1 MSNKKKIIGFDSW
14 LGGAR
19 SYQILLP
26 ALEAECIDMKLVH
39 ISSWGNNV
47 SCASESKVGDL
58 ICRDISFYGKNNFE
72 GMLDIEK
79 PDVVIL
85 TSTDTFAH
93 RAIIRYCAQRSIPT
107 LNLYHG
113 VRSVIDAEDELGSP
127 NIPFLAYIKNI
138 SSRLLKLIIHTF
150 PVYMLSLWKTK
161 ASFKDWIRFFTDV
174 LHFAIGRDPAYVRA
188 SNDSE
193 TSKCAV
199 YVDADVKHAMSC
211 YGFQHEDVLVVGN
224 PDFSHFGMQ
233 QSLINSW
240 SHPLDTTKKSIMYI
254 ETGFSS
260 VGFYF
265 ASTQEF
271 IEHLLHTSSS
281 LDEQGFDMLLK
292 MKPGQL
298 NEKEILKGISGSQ
311 IKLVGNETFL
321 ESLTSCSGC
330 IAERTSLALLPALMG
345 MPLFLAKY
353 GPLEPVAYGSV
364 LKSYPQSSELFDI
377 SDLTTVL
384 NQFKS
389 DLDVAIVKEWIDTN
403 SGPVPFEE
411 MPERVV
417 ALISSM
423 IT

>member
-1 MSNKKKIIGFDSW
+1 
-14 LGGAR
+14 
-19 SYQILLP
+19 
-26 ALEAECIDMKLVH
+26 
-39 ISSWGNNV
+39 
-47 SCASESKVGDL
+47 
-58 ICRDISFYGKNNFE
+58 
-72 GMLDIEK
+72 
-79 PDVVIL
+79 
-85 TSTDTFAH
+85 
-93 RAIIRYCAQRSIPT
+93 
-107 LNLYHG
+107 
-113 VRSVIDAEDELGSP
+113 
-127 NIPFLAYIKNI
+127 
-138 SSRLLKLIIHTF
+138 
-150 PVYMLSLWKTK
+150 
-161 ASFKDWIRFFTDV
+161 
-174 LHFAIGRDPAYVRA
+174 
-188 SNDSE
+188 
-193 TSKCAV
+193 
-199 YVDADVKHAMSC
+199 
-211 YGFQHEDVLVVGN
+211 
-224 PDFSHFGMQ
+224 
-233 QSLINSW
+233 
-240 SHPLDTTKKSIMYI
+240 
-254 ETGFSS
+254 
-260 VGFYF
+260 
-265 ASTQEF
+265 
-271 IEHLLHTSSS
+271 
-281 LDEQGFDMLLK
+281 MLLK

-364 LKSYPQSSELFDI
+364 LESYPQSSELFDI